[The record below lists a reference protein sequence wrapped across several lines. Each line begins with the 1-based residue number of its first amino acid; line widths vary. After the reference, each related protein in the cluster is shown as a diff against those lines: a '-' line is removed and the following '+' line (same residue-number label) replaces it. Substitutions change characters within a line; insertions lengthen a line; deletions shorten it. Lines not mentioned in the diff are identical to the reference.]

1 MSAGVTR
8 SRILVGVDESSASD
22 AAVRWAAREAAMR
35 SLPLTL
41 LHVVAPSLVSSAEGP
56 TDDAITQA
64 QLNRA
69 RRIVDTSRELVDRL
83 TTGTPLDVHTQVQ
96 YAGITPT
103 LVEESTHAWMVVV
116 GSRGLDA
123 VEEHLLGSV
132 SAGLIHH
139 AHCPVAIVHE
149 RQSARQ
155 EIREEAPVLVGIDG
169 SPASEAATAL
179 AFDEACRR
187 GVPLVALH
195 AWSDVGVFPI
205 LGMDPRKYRDEGA
218 EALSERLAG
227 WQERYPDVH
236 VQRRLVCD
244 VPAKW
249 LIEESKNAQL
259 VIVGSRRRGGPPE
272 KHLGSVSHTLARS
285 VQVPVIVTPVEEQA
299 GFDGDRKSQRR
310 LDN

>member
-1 MSAGVTR
+1 MSTGVTR
-8 SRILVGVDESSASD
+8 SRILVGVDGSAGSD

-41 LHVVAPSLVSSAEGP
+41 LHVLEPSLASSAEGP

-69 RRIVDTSRELVDRL
+69 HRIVDTARELVDQL

-96 YAGITPT
+96 YGGITPT
-103 LVEESTHAWMVVV
+103 LVEESTQAWMVVV

-149 RQSARQ
+149 PQSAR
-155 EIREEAPVLVGIDG
+155 EIREQAPVLVGIDG

-249 LIEESKNAQL
+249 LIEESQNAQL

-285 VQVPVIVTPVEEQA
+285 VRVPVIVTPVAEQA
-299 GFDGDRKSQRR
+299 LVHGDRKR
-310 LDN
+310 NGG

>member
-1 MSAGVTR
+1 MSIGITR
-8 SRILVGVDESSASD
+8 SRILVGVDGSSASD
-22 AAVRWAAREAAMR
+22 AAVRWAAREAAMH

-41 LHVVAPSLVSSAEGP
+41 LHVVVPSLVSSKGP

-69 RRIVDTSRELVDRL
+69 RRIIDTARELVDQL
-83 TTGTPLDVHTQVQ
+83 TAGMPLDVYTQVQ
-96 YAGITPT
+96 YASITPT
-103 LVEESTHAWMVVV
+103 LVEESKQAWMVVV

-139 AHCPVAIVHE
+139 TDCPVAIVHE

-155 EIREEAPVLVGIDG
+155 ETREEAPVLVGIDG

-205 LGMDPRKYRDEGA
+205 LGMDPRKYRDEAA
-218 EALSERLAG
+218 EVLSDRLAG
-227 WQERYPDVH
+227 W
-236 VQRRLVCD
+236 
-244 VPAKW
+244 
-249 LIEESKNAQL
+249 
-259 VIVGSRRRGGPPE
+259 
-272 KHLGSVSHTLARS
+272 
-285 VQVPVIVTPVEEQA
+285 
-299 GFDGDRKSQRR
+299 
-310 LDN
+310 

>member
-8 SRILVGVDESSASD
+8 SRILVGVDGSSASD

-41 LHVVAPSLVSSAEGP
+41 LHVVVPSLVSSAEGP
-56 TDDAITQA
+56 TEDAITQA

-69 RRIVDTSRELVDRL
+69 RRIVDTSRELVAQL
-83 TTGTPLDVHTQVQ
+83 TAGTPLDVHGQVQ

-103 LVEESTHAWMVVV
+103 LVEESTQAWMVVV
-116 GSRGLDA
+116 GSRGRDA

-155 EIREEAPVLVGIDG
+155 EIREEAPVLVAIDG

-179 AFDEACRR
+179 AFDEAGRR

-218 EALSERLAG
+218 EALAERLAG
-227 WQERYPDVH
+227 AIP
-236 VQRRLVCD
+236 RR
-244 VPAKW
+244 
-249 LIEESKNAQL
+249 
-259 VIVGSRRRGGPPE
+259 
-272 KHLGSVSHTLARS
+272 ARAAATG
-285 VQVPVIVTPVEEQA
+285 V
-299 GFDGDRKSQRR
+299 
-310 LDN
+310 